1 MLAIPRTESVG
12 LQVFNVKGA
21 VVRDLAHT
29 TLAPGYHPIGW
40 DGRDAS
46 GRHVASGVY
55 FVRMQAGEFNHTLRV
70 TLMR

>member
-1 MLAIPRTESVG
+1 MVAEPQQAAVQ
-12 LQVFNVKGA
+12 LQVYNVQGA
-21 VVRDLAHT
+21 VVRDLASQ

-46 GRHVASGVY
+46 GRRVASGVY
-55 FVRMQAGEFNHTLRV
+55 FVRMHAGQVTKTLRV